1 MSNEFGNWNDLAQLW
16 HRESAAL
23 PVGDIERQVRLQRQQ
38 MVALAACE
46 GAIMVLS
53 LIACVWIAMQTALIT
68 LSGISFTFFGVCAF
82 LEHRMRREPV
92 PSGGHDLL
100 SSLENSVAR
109 DEWNLA
115 QLGIGRAVS
124 FLTLFAISMIA
135 SDHWRH
141 FDSTPPA
148 RLWALL
154 AITAVV
160 LAVLGGNLLLTRSAR
175 LRKTRIEKF
184 ASGLR
189 AGPEFKARTG
199 W

>member
-1 MSNEFGNWNDLAQLW
+1 MSNEFGNWNDLTRLW
-16 HRESAAL
+16 HKESASL

-38 MVALAACE
+38 MVALATCE

-53 LIACVWIAMQTALIT
+53 LIACVWIAMQTTLIT

-92 PSGGHDLL
+92 PSGGDDLL

-135 SDHWRH
+135 SDHLRH
-141 FDSTPPA
+141 FATTPPA

-175 LRKTRIEKF
+175 LRKMRIGNF
-184 ASGLR
+184 ARGLR
-189 AGPEFKARTG
+189 AGPEFKASTG